1 MRCKNCR
8 IRQEKKCLPFQ
19 KRAGLKSPD
28 KTTPKITGA
37 SQDWNLFL
45 RPSFSTQCGSRR
57 IWPYNF
63 LLCCFGSHY
72 QSYYLC
78 CGQKITAL
86 S

>member
-45 RPSFSTQCGSRR
+45 RPSFSTQCGLR
-57 IWPYNF
+57 
-63 LLCCFGSHY
+63 
-72 QSYYLC
+72 
-78 CGQKITAL
+78 
-86 S
+86 